1 MLSFLRSLPGWGE
14 ISGSLGST
22 LVLAAREGGERL
34 NHYSLLQLKSFRHL
48 LSFFCVQISNLALLG
63 LSSTDCGH

>member
-48 LSFFCVQISNLALLG
+48 LSFFLCPNKQSCPPGAVK
-63 LSSTDCGH
+63 H